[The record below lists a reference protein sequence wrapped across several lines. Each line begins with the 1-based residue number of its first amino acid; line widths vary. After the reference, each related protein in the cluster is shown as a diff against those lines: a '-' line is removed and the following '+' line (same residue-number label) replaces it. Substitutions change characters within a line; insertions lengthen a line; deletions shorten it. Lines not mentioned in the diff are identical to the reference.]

1 MIEQVSRN
9 LGIPLS
15 CKIDKKLFKKQF
27 TENFSLNINE
37 RKILTNFIESITL
50 EYLLNKDK
58 INIAPYVDED
68 RDYSEIAFITVEIL
82 DKSKQKAISSIIQYI
97 PYPMILFL
105 VYENEFSL
113 NITPKRI
120 NKSDSSKLVVEES
133 IVSEWINLENQ
144 TEIER
149 EFLKSLEIQNHP
161 FINFYALYNSYL
173 DKLIA
178 FNASKHSGTLN
189 VREDTKILLDEIA
202 VCETKTSEL
211 KNKIKKETS
220 FSDKVNL
227 NIELKKMND
236 RLNDLKGSL

>member
-1 MIEQVSRN
+1 MIESIPKN

-27 TENFSLNINE
+27 TENFSLNVNE
-37 RKILTNFIESITL
+37 RKILTNYIESITL

-97 PYPMILFL
+97 PYPIILFL
-105 VYENEFSL
+105 VYENELSL
-113 NITPKRI
+113 TITPKRI

-133 IVSEWINLENQ
+133 IVSEWINLENL
-144 TEIER
+144 TVIESA
-149 EFLKSLEIQNHP
+149 FLKSLEIRNHP

-173 DKLIA
+173 DKLLA

-189 VREDTKILLDEIA
+189 VREDTRVLLDEIA
-202 VCETKTSEL
+202 VCEARISEL
-211 KNKIKKETS
+211 KTKIKKETS
-220 FSDKVNL
+220 FSDRVNL
-227 NIELKKMND
+227 SIELKTVSDK
-236 RLNDLKGSL
+236 LNDLKGSL